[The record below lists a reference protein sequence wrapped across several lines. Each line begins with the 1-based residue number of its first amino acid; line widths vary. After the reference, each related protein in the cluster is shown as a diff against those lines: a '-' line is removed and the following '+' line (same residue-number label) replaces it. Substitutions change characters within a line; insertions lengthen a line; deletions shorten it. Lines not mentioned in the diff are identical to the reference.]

1 MNRPILLV
9 SGEATPAAHVDRLR
23 QQVVAAGFDAERAP
37 PEQAVDLVREKTKQG
52 EAPDVILV
60 DAEIGHVG
68 LLARRLRGVYPVG
81 HLIFACSAGQVAP
94 LRRELQR
101 TPMIGSHWSIADTD
115 DPALARI
122 IGEAAHGTQRR
133 LRLRTTLDRANS
145 MLQAQRPADGLE
157 YRRLLMSE
165 RYLESFLSQS
175 SDAIVALDGQST
187 ILYCN
192 ASAGRLF
199 AIEAKAMLGM
209 HASKLP
215 CWTPEFAQY
224 LSRTAGGEKVQAA
237 EFDTAIGERY
247 LPVEVVFSRVADE
260 SGGFLGTTLVIRD
273 ISARRL
279 QAEAE
284 RLAQDMRNRMIE
296 RERERLVRM
305 FDQAPGFMAI
315 MQGPAHTI
323 ELANQTFHRLFSGR
337 ELLRKPIRDALPD
350 VSGQPF
356 LTQLDAVFRDA
367 TPHLARALPVS
378 IRRGPELVE
387 QVFVDL
393 VYQPVF
399 DDSGHVTGI
408 FCQGNDV
415 TAQKLAQD
423 QLIAHQMELEE
434 LVNERT
440 KALHTTEVALHQ
452 SQKLEAIGKLTGG
465 VAHDFNNIL
474 QVIASNLEML
484 QAESRDNP
492 VALARLQKA
501 IASVDR
507 GAKLSSQ
514 LLSFARRQPLQP
526 VPTNLGRIVRDMD
539 DLLRRA
545 LGESIQVETIVGG
558 GLWIAMVDRNQLEN
572 VILNMAINAR
582 DAMQSEGRLTIEL
595 GNAMLDD
602 AYVHGLTDV
611 PPGQYVMLAVSDTGS
626 GMTPE
631 TMERVFEPFFTTKR
645 EGEGTGLGLSMVY
658 GFVKQS
664 GGHIRIY
671 SELGHGTTFKI
682 YLPRVHAAETIV
694 EDIRRAPATGGTET
708 ILVVEDDLALQGT
721 VVEMLNGLGYKT
733 LKANDGESALSILN
747 SGIHIDLLFTDV
759 VMPGS
764 VRSPDLARQAKEIQP
779 GIEVLFTSGYTQN
792 AIVHGGRLDPGV
804 ELISKPYRRDDLA
817 RKIGHMLANR
827 RQVLALE
834 TALDGGGNTVRN
846 EATAPSSRRVLV
858 VEDNA
863 DALDMLCEL
872 LRLLGY
878 DATAASNG
886 EEAVRLLADREFH
899 ILLTDIG
906 LPGISGI
913 DLATQAKRSHPGL
926 KVIFASGYGEV
937 ETLDFQASSLPK
949 PYDLAEL
956 QRVLE
961 ENGMQA

>member
-1 MNRPILLV
+1 MNRPIFLV
-9 SGEATPAAHVDRLR
+9 SGDLSAVHTARLR
-23 QQVVAAGFDAERAP
+23 EQLVEAGFDVESAVPA
-37 PEQAVDLVREKTKQG
+37 QAVELVREQAQPDQ
-52 EAPDVILV
+52 APEVILI
-60 DAEIGHVG
+60 DAEIGHAGV
-68 LLARRLRGVYPVG
+68 LARRLRGVCPSA
-81 HLIFACSAGQVAP
+81 HLVFVCSTGQAAP
-94 LRRELQR
+94 LRLELQR
-101 TPMIGSHWSIADTD
+101 TPMIGSHWSIADAG
-115 DPALARI
+115 DPALPRTI
-122 IGEAAHGTQRR
+122 DEAARATRRR
-133 LRLRTTLDRANS
+133 LQLRTTLDKANS
-145 MLQAQRPADGLE
+145 VLQAHRPEGLE

-165 RYLESFLSQS
+165 RYLESFLAQS
-175 SDAIVALDGQST
+175 SDAFVALDHHST

-192 ASAGRLF
+192 ASAARLF
-199 AIEAKAMLGM
+199 AIEARAMAGM
-209 HASKLP
+209 HVSKLP
-215 CWTPEFAQY
+215 CWTPAFAQY
-224 LSRTAGGEKVQAA
+224 LSRVARGDTVQAA
-237 EFDTAIGERY
+237 EFDSVVGERQ
-247 LPVEVVFSRVADE
+247 LPVEVMFSRVADE
-260 SGGFLGTTLVIRD
+260 SGAFIGTTLVIRD
-273 ISARRL
+273 ISSRRM

-284 RLAQDMRNRMIE
+284 RLALDMRNRSIE

-315 MQGPAHTI
+315 MQGPDHTI
-323 ELANQTFHRLFSGR
+323 GLANQAFHRLFSGR
-337 ELLRKPIRDALPD
+337 ELLGRPVRAALPELE
-350 VSGQPF
+350 GQSF
-356 LTQLDAVFRDA
+356 LTQLERVFRDA
-367 TPHLARALPVS
+367 APYLAKALPVS
-378 IRRGPELVE
+378 VRRGPGLVE
-387 QVFVDL
+387 EVFVDL

-399 DDSGHVTGI
+399 DDSGQVSGI

-423 QLIAHQMELEE
+423 QLMAHQTALEE

-440 KALHTTEVALHQ
+440 RALHTTEVALHQ

-474 QVIASNLEML
+474 QVIAGNLEML
-484 QAESRDNP
+484 QAESRNNP
-492 VALARLQKA
+492 ITQARLQKA

-545 LGESIQVETIVGG
+545 LGESIEVETIVSG

-582 DAMQSEGRLTIEL
+582 DAMQSAGRLTIEL

-602 AYVHGLTDV
+602 AYVRTLTDV

-626 GMTPE
+626 GMTPD

-682 YLPRVHAAETIV
+682 YLPRVHASEAIV
-694 EDIRRAPATGGTET
+694 EDVRRTPALGGTET
-708 ILVVEDDLALQGT
+708 ILVVEDDLTLQGT
-721 VVEMLNGLGYKT
+721 VVEMLDGLGYKT
-733 LKANDGESALSILN
+733 LRANDGESALTILN
-747 SGIHIDLLFTDV
+747 SGLHIDLLFTDV
-759 VMPGS
+759 VMPGQ
-764 VRSPDLARQAKEIQP
+764 VRSPDLARLAKQIQP

-817 RKIGHMLANR
+817 RKIGHMLANK
-827 RQVLALE
+827 RQAFKLQTALE
-834 TALDGGGNTVRN
+834 SSDALRADTA
-846 EATAPSSRRVLV
+846 EAAPRRILV
-858 VEDNA
+858 VEDNP

-872 LRLLGY
+872 LGMLGHE
-878 DATAASNG
+878 ALGASDG
-886 EEAVRLLADREFH
+886 EEALRLLAAHEFH

-913 DLATQAKRSHPGL
+913 ELAKRAKYGYPAL
-926 KVIFASGYGEV
+926 KVVFASGYGVPED
-937 ETLDFQASSLPK
+937 LDIEASSLPK
-949 PYDLAEL
+949 PYDLEDL
-956 QRVLE
+956 QRVLDE
-961 ENGMQA
+961 SKTRA